1 MPSACPRF
9 YTLMKMGTF
18 GHIPELK
25 ICTQC
30 SNQIPKF
37 TPSHNY
43 RNDTQISKPNNT
55 HCSCIYD
62 ACKNVYTRTYGYA
75 GLMVARYKAITFI
88 PKYQLIG
95 LLHLIACAKKC
106 CVMQKKNK
114 GIRNS
119 SIKDVLFNFS

>member
-30 SNQIPKF
+30 SNRIPKF

-43 RNDTQISKPNNT
+43 RKDTQISKPNNT

-62 ACKNVYTRTYGYA
+62 ACKNVYTRTHGYA

-106 CVMQKKNK
+106 CVMQKK
-114 GIRNS
+114 IR
-119 SIKDVLFNFS
+119 VYETVQ